1 MIAKRISNKWDLNGM
16 KEVTVLV
23 KGGHKFRTDRRFSLF
38 CFHLETPPCDT
49 FPFLQTLL
57 LTIPFWSFIN
67 TLQLNSNYLVIMD
80 AGWPVEMMA
89 QKRDQN
95 PAISSL
101 TEEPQFIRKT
111 KFEVYGE
118 EMIEKEV
125 KQSGNSGRVYLPPEW
140 IGKHVKIIRI
150 E

>member
-1 MIAKRISNKWDLNGM
+1 MTPK
-16 KEVTVLV
+16 KE
-23 KGGHKFRTDRRFSLF
+23 R
-38 CFHLETPPCDT
+38 EP
-49 FPFLQTLL
+49 
-57 LTIPFWSFIN
+57 
-67 TLQLNSNYLVIMD
+67 NSY
-80 AGWPVEMMA
+80 P
-89 QKRDQN
+89 
-95 PAISSL
+95 L